1 MSNQLGT
8 WSPHLQLSACEYKQ
22 KVCTVPTYVSKVTVK
37 EITKLTN
44 YSTL

>member
-8 WSPHLQLSACEYKQ
+8 WSPHLQLSVCEYKQ
-22 KVCTVPTYVSKVTVK
+22 KVCTVPTYVTVK